1 MTSGAG
7 WDEMFAT
14 LPRLKVAAY
23 LSGCGQAEFG
33 VVAAATELSPPTL
46 SKATVSLEGAGYLD
60 VRKGHIGRRPRT
72 WLALTDR
79 GRAAF
84 QAHMDAVHSLAEGHH
99 ARQRRPGDGE
109 RDGLSRPGTG

>member
-1 MTSGAG
+1 MTGGTG

-23 LSGCGQAEFG
+23 LSGCGQAEFS

-46 SKATVSLEGAGYLD
+46 SKATVILEQAGYLD

-72 WLALTDR
+72 WLALTDP

-84 QAHMDAVHSLAEGHH
+84 QAHMDAVHALAETSKHSHAGPAAAQGGH
-99 ARQRRPGDGE
+99 ARKA
-109 RDGLSRPGTG
+109 